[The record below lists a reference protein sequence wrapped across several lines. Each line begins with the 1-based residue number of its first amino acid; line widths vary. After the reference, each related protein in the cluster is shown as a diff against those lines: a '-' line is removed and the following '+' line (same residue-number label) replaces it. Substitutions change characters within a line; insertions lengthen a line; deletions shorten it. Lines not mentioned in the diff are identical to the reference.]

1 MRKRAERACKQIKH
15 RLESTEKSV
24 PGFTSLVG
32 QKRPVRLLTA
42 ALTSGNLPH
51 AFLFTGI
58 EGIGKKRA
66 AMAFAMACNCFN
78 RQKGVHAEQPESIQ
92 PEHNPIE
99 PCGRCRSCKK
109 IISGNHPDIILVK
122 PAGIMIKVDQI
133 RALCSKLVLKPYEAY
148 KRFAIITDA
157 QKLNPEAGNTLL
169 KTLEEPPEH
178 TVFILTALQASDI
191 LPTIVSRCQQIRF
204 NPIPPHSLKTFIE
217 NAYGLDAAEASV
229 IASMAQ
235 GSIARAESMTK
246 SNWIDKR
253 NWIIDE
259 VEALPSRSIN
269 LCLAFSDALSK
280 NKEWLFTAFEIMK
293 NWLRDLVVYKY
304 TPEKIINKDLS
315 EQIKAS
321 SKRAPVNS
329 LILKIKAIEKAERDI
344 KSNSNLRLTLDSLII
359 TLSKGY

>member
-1 MRKRAERACKQIKH
+1 V
-15 RLESTEKSV
+15 S
-24 PGFTSLVG
+24 GFASLVD

-42 ALTSGNLPH
+42 ALSSGHLPH

-58 EGIGKKRA
+58 DGIGKKTA

-78 RQKGVHAEQPESIQ
+78 RQNGVLPEQSESVPAERC
-92 PEHNPIE
+92 PIE
-99 PCGRCRSCKK
+99 PCGECRSCKK
-109 IISGNHPDIILVK
+109 IISGNHPDIILVN
-122 PAGIMIKVDQI
+122 PSGAMIKVDQI
-133 RALCSKLVLKPYEAY
+133 RALCGKLVLKPYEAN

-204 NPIPPHSLKTFIE
+204 NPISLNSLQTTIK
-217 NAYGLDAAEASV
+217 NNHGLDSAKASA

-235 GSIARAESMTK
+235 GSITRAESMTK

-259 VEALPSRSIN
+259 LEALPSRSIN
-269 LCLAFSDALSK
+269 LSLAFSEALSK

-293 NWLRDLVVYKY
+293 NWLRDIVVYNY
-304 TPEKIINKDLS
+304 APEKIINKDLS
-315 EQIKAS
+315 EKIKIS
-321 SKRAPVNS
+321 SEKTPVNA
-329 LILKIKAIEKAERDI
+329 LVMKIKAIEKAERDI
-344 KSNSNLRLTLDSLII
+344 KANSNIRLTLDSLMIM
-359 TLSKGY
+359 LSKG

>member
-1 MRKRAERACKQIKH
+1 M
-15 RLESTEKSV
+15 S
-24 PGFTSLVG
+24 GFASLVG

-42 ALTSGNLPH
+42 ALFSGNLPH

-58 EGIGKKRA
+58 EGIGKKTA
-66 AMAFAMACNCFN
+66 AMAFAMACNCSI
-78 RQKGVHAEQPESIQ
+78 RQKDVAAEQSKSLLPEPGS
-92 PEHNPIE
+92 IE
-99 PCGRCRSCKK
+99 PCGQCRSCKK

-122 PAGIMIKVDQI
+122 PAGAMIKVDQI
-133 RALCSKLVLKPYEAY
+133 RALCSKLILKPYEAC

-204 NPIPPHSLKTFIE
+204 NPIPSNSLQTIIE
-217 NAYGLDAAEASV
+217 NAHGLDAAEASV
-229 IASMAQ
+229 IAAMAE
-235 GSIARAESMTK
+235 GSISRAESMTK

-259 VEALPSRSIN
+259 LEALPLRSIN

-293 NWLRDLVVYKY
+293 KWLRDLVVYKY
-304 TPEKIINKDLS
+304 DPEKIINTDLS
-315 EQIKAS
+315 KRINAS
-321 SKRAPVNS
+321 SKKASINA

-344 KSNSNLRLTLDSLII
+344 KSNSNLRLTLDSLMI